1 MKNFKICSRFFQ
13 GRKKIGAY
21 IIVMIF
27 LSLGLSFSLQSLLA
41 LTLSP
46 VENPPAGNIFRRNG
60 LINEGSDFANI
71 LSNAPMGILGDFQVG
86 TNDFYVNSV
95 NSRVSIGGTSPV
107 TTLDLSANDLL
118 RVGNYPNAGRPTC
131 NSGLLGSIYY
141 DTTANRPFVCTN
153 TGWLY
158 F

>member
-1 MKNFKICSRFFQ
+1 MTKNKNLFKLFQ
-13 GRKKIGAY
+13 GRNKIGAY
-21 IIVMIF
+21 IVVMF
-27 LSLGLSFSLQSLLA
+27 VLSLGLSFSFQSLLA

-71 LSNAPMGILGDFQVG
+71 LSNAPTGVMGNFQVG
-86 TNDFYVNSV
+86 VTDLFVRYGSRQVSVRGTN
-95 NSRVSIGGTSPV
+95 PA
-107 TTLDLSANDLL
+107 TTLDVGGNGLL

-131 NSGLLGSIYY
+131 DSGLLGSIYY